1 MRLQCGKGEPG
12 EGSPYLERQ
21 ATSWSVAAMK
31 GSRTGAD
38 CAERCGIDVVENE
51 PIDLQR
57 ENVEIETVNLTVL
70 TNSLTAANLH
80 NIISIL
86 SFVLFHVAI
95 DANRANTG
103 ASTFSRGQ

>member
-1 MRLQCGKGEPG
+1 
-12 EGSPYLERQ
+12 
-21 ATSWSVAAMK
+21 MK
-31 GSRTGAD
+31 GSRTGANS
-38 CAERCGIDVVENE
+38 AERRGIDVVENE

-57 ENVEIETVNLTVL
+57 ENVEIETVNLTAL

-95 DANRANTG
+95 DANRADTG
-103 ASTFSRGQ
+103 ASMFSRGQ